1 MKIKLGL
8 GKVSMEQITQYTSGE
23 LYDFTDGVCEITH
36 VCTDSREAD
45 ENTLFVATRGER
57 VDGHDYIL
65 SASERGCKCF
75 ICEYVPVDISGK
87 QLSLCV
93 VENSF
98 NAFADLA
105 RGYRQGGKMKGV
117 AITGSVGK
125 TTTKELMASVAKEKL
140 EVYCTNGNFN
150 SVIGMPMSLME
161 ADEHRELGIFEMGM
175 SGFSEISSMSRTL
188 NPDIAMVVNI
198 GTSHLEYLGTR
209 ANIAKAKLE
218 IADGLKKGG
227 TLILNADEPL
237 LINAGDTVGRDDIN
251 YVYTSCKNNE
261 IAEYKALNIR
271 LSENGS
277 MFDMYA
283 DGKIIRDIELCVTG
297 AHIVNNALMVCACAL
312 MLGLDEDSIR
322 RGLKKYT
329 PVGYRQRIYEKENK
343 KIIADCYNAAPE
355 SMRAALD
362 VLSTV
367 AKGRKIAV
375 LGDMKELGKNSDTLH
390 YSLGEYA
397 VKKAD
402 ILITVGESGKI
413 IAEGAGRNGMLE
425 VYSYGENDISGV
437 CNRINEIS
445 TDGDCLLFKASRSMK
460 LERIIE
466 ELKLD

>member
-8 GKVSMEQITQYTSGE
+8 GKISMEQITQYTSGE
-23 LYDFTDGVCEITH
+23 LYDFTGDVCEITH

-45 ENTLFVATRGER
+45 EHTLFVATRGER

-65 SASERGCKCF
+65 SASELGCKCF
-75 ICEYVPVDISGK
+75 ICEYVPFDISGK
-87 QLSLCV
+87 KLSFCV

-98 NAFADLA
+98 EAFANLA
-105 RGYRQGGKMKGV
+105 RGYRKNAAMKGV

-125 TTTKELMASVAKEKL
+125 TTTKELMASVAKTKL
-140 EVYCTNGNFN
+140 EVYCTSGNFN
-150 SVIGMPMSLME
+150 SIIGMPMSLME
-161 ADEHRELGIFEMGM
+161 AHQDRELGIFEMGM

-188 NPDIAMVVNI
+188 CPDIAMVINI

-218 IADGLKKGG
+218 IAEGLKTGG
-227 TLILNADEPL
+227 TLILNGDEPL
-237 LINAGDTVGRDDIN
+237 LHNARDIVKRDDIN
-251 YVYTSCKNNE
+251 YVYTSCNNNE
-261 IAEYKALNIR
+261 MAAYKAQNIR
-271 LSENGS
+271 LFDSGS
-277 MFDMYA
+277 LFDMYA
-283 DGKIIRDIELCVTG
+283 EGTVIKDIELCVPG
-297 AHIVNNALMVCACAL
+297 IHIVNNALMVCTCAL
-312 MLGLDEDSIR
+312 MLGLDEESIR
-322 RGLKKYT
+322 EGLKSYT
-329 PVGYRQRIYEKENK
+329 PVGYRQRIYEKDNK

-362 VLSTV
+362 VLSAV
-367 AKGRKIAV
+367 AKGRRIAV

-397 VKKAD
+397 SKKAD

-413 IAEGAGRNGMLE
+413 IAEGAVRSGLCD
-425 VYSYGENDISGV
+425 VYSFEENDILGI
-437 CNRINEIS
+437 CDKINAICA
-445 TDGDCLLFKASRSMK
+445 DGDCLLFKASRSMK

>member
-8 GKVSMEQITQYTSGE
+8 GKISMEQITEYTSGE
-23 LYDFTDGVCEITH
+23 LYNFTGGACEITH
-36 VCTDSREAD
+36 ICTDSREAD
-45 ENTLFVATRGER
+45 EHTLFIATRGER

-65 SASERGCKCF
+65 SASELGCKCF
-75 ICEYVPVDISGK
+75 ICEYVPFDISGEK
-87 QLSLCV
+87 LSFCV

-98 NAFADLA
+98 DAFASLA
-105 RGYRQGGKMKGV
+105 KGYRKNSKMKSV

-125 TTTKELMASVAKEKL
+125 TTTKELMASVAKTQL
-140 EVYCTNGNFN
+140 EVYCTSGNFN

-161 ADEHRELGIFEMGM
+161 ADGDRELGIFEMGM
-175 SGFSEISSMSRTL
+175 SGFNEISSMSRTL
-188 NPDIAMVVNI
+188 GPDIAMVVNI

-218 IADGLKKGG
+218 IAEGLISGG
-227 TLILNADEPL
+227 TLILNGDEPL
-237 LINAGDTVGRDDIN
+237 LLGAKEIVRRDDIN
-251 YVYTSCKNNE
+251 YVYTSCKDNE
-261 IAEYKALNIR
+261 NAKYKAQNIR
-271 LSENGS
+271 LFESGS
-277 MFDMYA
+277 LFDMYA
-283 DGKIIRDIELCVTG
+283 GGALIKDIELCVTG

-312 MLGLDEDSIR
+312 MLGIDEESIR
-322 RGLKKYT
+322 VGLKSYA
-329 PVGYRQRIYEKENK
+329 PVGYRQRIYEKDNK

-367 AKGRKIAV
+367 ARGRKIAV

-390 YSLGEYA
+390 YSLGEYV

-413 IAEGAGRNGMLE
+413 IAEGAKRNAMND
-425 VYSYGENDISGV
+425 VYSFDENDISGI
-437 CNRINEIS
+437 CDKINEICIEN
-445 TDGDCLLFKASRSMK
+445 DCLLFKASRSMK
-460 LERIIE
+460 LERIIT